1 MALDSANNLY
11 VADTNSLKIR
21 KISIPPEHS
30 QVSLTLY
37 NLDDETDD
45 ATITLTS
52 SDTGEATVSPSSL
65 TFTGNNWNTN
75 QTVTVTGVNDND
87 RDRHQA
93 YKISLSAGDQ
103 DLESAEVTT
112 FAGSSSGSV
121 NATGTSARF
130 QYPRAITTDGTN
142 LYVAD
147 RNNHTYQQ

>member
-1 MALDSANNLY
+1 MALDSSNNLY
-11 VADTNSLKIR
+11 VADHGNHSIR

-87 RDRHQA
+87 RDENQA
-93 YKISLSAGDQ
+93 YQISLSAADQ
-103 DLESAEVTT
+103 LTDTPEVTT
-112 FAGSSSGSV
+112 FAGSGSSGSL
-121 NATGTSARF
+121 NATGTSAKF
-130 QYPRAITTDGTN
+130 NYP
-142 LYVAD
+142 
-147 RNNHTYQQ
+147 